1 MKRFY
6 MAACLASLLTQTATA
21 DAPKVHLVNQKAK
34 QFSVAALN
42 AKVGDSVTFKNED
55 DVSHNIFSL
64 SEVQTFDLGTF
75 GSGQT
80 RTLKLESP
88 GVIEVECAV
97 HPNMKM
103 NITVS
108 K

>member
-6 MAACLASLLTQTATA
+6 TAAFAVLLAHTVTA
-21 DAPKVHLVNQKAK
+21 DAPKEHLVNQKAK
-34 QFSVAALN
+34 QFSVGALS

-64 SEVQTFDLGTF
+64 SDAQTFDLGTF
-75 GSGQT
+75 GNGQT
-80 RTLKLESP
+80 RALKLEAP
-88 GVIEVECAV
+88 GVIDVECAV

-103 NITVS
+103 QITVA